1 MKYVRGIFLPG
12 LFLLSVTALEPAV
25 AQTVEPDTA
34 EAKTEEADDRYQR
47 VTIADPFIELHT
59 GAGAG
64 YPIYHVIDRGTQVK
78 ILRRRTDWFEIQT
91 DAGISGWAS
100 RDQMQLTLLPSG
112 EKLVLNELSED
123 DFSRRRW
130 VLGVSAGQLK
140 SAPVFTVFT
149 AYSLTRNMA
158 AEIAYGHSVGNSST
172 STYLKTNLVM
182 QPLPDLTYSPFL
194 TLGFG
199 KIKVSPGASLIVPAE
214 EDGSFSQVGIGIQRY
229 ISRSFM
235 LRIEANEYVIYS
247 SSSIRDT
254 NEVVSEWKIG
264 FAVFF

>member
-1 MKYVRGIFLPG
+1 LKYVRGIFLPG
-12 LFLLSVTALEPAV
+12 LFLLSVTAFEPAV

-64 YPIYHVIDRGTQVK
+64 YPIYHVIDRGTRVK

-100 RDQMQLTLLPSG
+100 RDQMQQTLLPSG
-112 EKLVLNELSED
+112 EKLALKELTED

-140 SAPVFTVFT
+140 SAPVFTIFT
-149 AYSLTRNMA
+149 AYSLTKNMA

>member
-1 MKYVRGIFLPG
+1 LKYLKGIVLPG
-12 LFLLSVTALEPAV
+12 LFLLLFAVLETAA
-25 AQTVEPDTA
+25 AQTDEPDNA
-34 EAKTEEADDRYQR
+34 EAKTEEADDGFQR

-64 YPIYHVIDRGTQVK
+64 YPIFHVIDRGTQVK
-78 ILRRRTDWFEIQT
+78 ILRRRTDWFEIET
-91 DAGISGWAS
+91 DAGLSGWAS
-100 RDQMQLTLLPSG
+100 RDQMQQTLLPSG
-112 EKLVLNELSED
+112 EKLVIKELTED

-149 AYSLTRNMA
+149 AYSLTKNMA
-158 AEIAYGHSVGNSST
+158 AEIAYGHSVGNASS

-199 KIKVSPGASLIVPAE
+199 KIKVSPGATLIVPGDQ
-214 EDGSFSQVGIGIQRY
+214 DGSFSQVGIGIQRY

-247 SSSIRDT
+247 SSSISDT